1 MKKKV
6 VTAFMMVA
14 LGSSLVFSQ
23 AVMAAD
29 TTAKTE
35 TSEDADKDATESEDK
50 DVAEDA
56 DKADEE
62 KEDLKTIGEKPEEDT
77 EGVFSVKL
85 KNLTGKVITGV
96 TVKNEKDEEYPDNFL
111 KEEDKFE
118 ADEERVLWFD
128 PNAEV
133 KADGN
138 TEEKNQD
145 AAEKTEA
152 AGEDK
157 TETANADEKSD
168 KKPEDENKDE
178 DEKEIPKYDIQ
189 LTFEDGTTAE
199 LHTFPFGDTEEAELH
214 LEDEVAYLI
223 FDSISQKK
231 EYNTLE
237 TEKALAPKPTEAPAA
252 ASQSTQSYDNSSDY
266 DYSYDY
272 SNDSNDS
279 YDYSN
284 DYDYSYDNSD
294 YDYDYS
300 GSDDSDYSGS
310 DDSGSGYDGSDD
322 SGSGDGGSDDGG
334 SDDGGSGDGGSDDGG
349 NGCLDDGLLN

>member
-6 VTAFMMVA
+6 VTAFMMAA
-14 LGSSLVFSQ
+14 LGSSLVFTQ

-35 TSEDADKDATESEDK
+35 TSENADKDSTESEDK

-111 KEEDKFE
+111 KEDKFE

-128 PNAEV
+128 PSAKD
-133 KADGN
+133 KADEEN
-138 TEEKNQD
+138 KDSSNDTKEITDTEET
-145 AAEKTEA
+145 KTEDA
-152 AGEDK
+152 KTDEKAEGEDK
-157 TETANADEKSD
+157 DDA
-168 KKPEDENKDE
+168 
-178 DEKEIPKYDIQ
+178 EKEIPKYNIQ

-199 LHTFPFGDTEEAELH
+199 IHTFPFGDTEEAELY
-214 LEDEVAYLI
+214 LEGEVAYLV

-237 TEKALAPKPTEAPAA
+237 TEKALAPKPTEQLHRQLLKQLRVMITVVITAMTMIIVMIMITVMIMIMVMMIPVIMMVLMMVVPM
-252 ASQSTQSYDNSSDY
+252 TVETDVWMM
-266 DYSYDY
+266 
-272 SNDSNDS
+272 
-279 YDYSN
+279 
-284 DYDYSYDNSD
+284 
-294 YDYDYS
+294 
-300 GSDDSDYSGS
+300 
-310 DDSGSGYDGSDD
+310 GY
-322 SGSGDGGSDDGG
+322 
-334 SDDGGSGDGGSDDGG
+334 
-349 NGCLDDGLLN
+349 

>member
-6 VTAFMMVA
+6 VTAFMMAA
-14 LGSSLVFSQ
+14 LGSSLVFTQ

-35 TSEDADKDATESEDK
+35 TSENADKDSTESKDK

-128 PNAEV
+128 PNAKD
-133 KADGN
+133 KADEEN
-138 TEEKNQD
+138 KDSSDDTKETTDTEET
-145 AAEKTEA
+145 KTEDA
-152 AGEDK
+152 KTDGKAEGEDK
-157 TETANADEKSD
+157 DDA
-168 KKPEDENKDE
+168 
-178 DEKEIPKYDIQ
+178 EKEIPKYNIQ

-199 LHTFPFGDTEEAELH
+199 IHTFPFGDTEEAELH
-214 LEDEVAYLI
+214 LEGEVAYLV

-237 TEKALAPKPTEAPAA
+237 TEKALAPKPTEAAAQA
-252 ASQSTQSYDNSSDY
+252 ASETTQSYDNSSDY
-266 DYSYDY
+266 SNDYDY
-272 SNDSNDS
+272 NND

-284 DYDYSYDNSD
+284 DYDYGN
-294 YDYDYS
+294 
-300 GSDDSDYSGS
+300 
-310 DDSGSGYDGSDD
+310 DDSGDYD
-322 SGSGDGGSDDGG
+322 GSDDGG
-334 SDDGGSGDGGSDDGG
+334 SDDGGD
-349 NGCLDDGLLN
+349 GCLDDGLLN

>member
-1 MKKKV
+1 MKRKV
-6 VTAFMMVA
+6 VTAFLMAA

-23 AVMAAD
+23 AAMAAG
-29 TTAKTE
+29 TADKTE
-35 TSEDADKDATESEDK
+35 NTAEAGTEDAETADATDAADKDAND
-50 DVAEDA
+50 
-56 DKADEE
+56 
-62 KEDLKTIGEKPEEDT
+62 EDLKTIGEKPEGDT
-77 EGVFSVKL
+77 EGVFSAKL
-85 KNLTGKVITGV
+85 KNLTGKVITGFV
-96 TVKNEKDEEYPDNFL
+96 VKNEKDEEYPDNFL
-111 KEEDKFE
+111 TEEDKFE

-178 DEKEIPKYDIQ
+178 DEKEISKYDIQ

>member
-1 MKKKV
+1 MKRKV
-6 VTAFMMVA
+6 VTAFLMAA

-23 AVMAAD
+23 AAMAAG
-29 TTAKTE
+29 TADKTE
-35 TSEDADKDATESEDK
+35 NTAEAGTEEETEDAETADATDAADKDAK
-50 DVAEDA
+50 D
-56 DKADEE
+56 
-62 KEDLKTIGEKPEEDT
+62 EDLKTIGEKPGGDI
-77 EGVFSVKL
+77 EGVFSAKL
-85 KNLTGKVITGV
+85 KNLTGKVITGFA
-96 TVKNEKDEEYPDNFL
+96 VKNEKDEEYPDNFL
-111 KEEDKFE
+111 TEEDKFE

-145 AAEKTEA
+145 AAEKT
-152 AGEDK
+152 
-157 TETANADEKSD
+157 
-168 KKPEDENKDE
+168 EDENKDE

-322 SGSGDGGSDDGG
+322 SGSGDGGS
-334 SDDGGSGDGGSDDGG
+334 GDGGSDDGG

>member
-6 VTAFMMVA
+6 VTAFMMAA

-35 TSEDADKDATESEDK
+35 TSEDADKDSTESEDK

-128 PNAEV
+128 PSAKD
-133 KADGN
+133 KADEEN
-138 TEEKNQD
+138 KDSSNDTKETTDTEET
-145 AAEKTEA
+145 KTEDA
-152 AGEDK
+152 KTDEKAEGEDK
-157 TETANADEKSD
+157 DDA
-168 KKPEDENKDE
+168 
-178 DEKEIPKYDIQ
+178 EKEIPKYNIQ

-199 LHTFPFGDTEEAELH
+199 IHTFPFGDTEEAEL
-214 LEDEVAYLI
+214 
-223 FDSISQKK
+223 
-231 EYNTLE
+231 
-237 TEKALAPKPTEAPAA
+237 
-252 ASQSTQSYDNSSDY
+252 QS
-266 DYSYDY
+266 
-272 SNDSNDS
+272 
-279 YDYSN
+279 
-284 DYDYSYDNSD
+284 
-294 YDYDYS
+294 
-300 GSDDSDYSGS
+300 GR
-310 DDSGSGYDGSDD
+310 
-322 SGSGDGGSDDGG
+322 
-334 SDDGGSGDGGSDDGG
+334 
-349 NGCLDDGLLN
+349 